1 MSLKKLYAAAT
12 ATGTAVA
19 ALSAPQAMAADA
31 QTVMFGDSVFANPTY
46 GQIGTTS
53 SLSPSASTT
62 LSSATHGIEDAPG
75 APSPQGCPQGQ
86 SNVGRELGRVSGQH
100 VANYACS
107 AAKAAGHSHRKDFD
121 EQINGA
127 IANSD
132 LNGATKNVLIQF
144 GANDFQEIVRP
155 SLSSSNPYYDGMKH
169 SIQRIR
175 HAAPNARITV
185 VGYPA
190 ISARNGA
197 VCPLRT
203 SAPGSSEAGFNLDYA
218 GLVRTGEDQVNSA
231 MYKAARANGVQYY
244 NLRADSIDHGMCAP
258 DSSRWIS
265 GKWEYSVPHNLFN
278 HLTHLG
284 NRNVAQLLNSKVL
297 AH

>member
-1 MSLKKLYAAAT
+1 MSLKKLYAIAT
-12 ATGTAVA
+12 ATGVAVA
-19 ALSAPQAMAADA
+19 ALSAPQAVAAGA

-62 LSSATHGIEDAPG
+62 LSSATHGIEDTPG
-75 APSPQGCPQGQ
+75 APSPQGQ
-86 SNVGRELGRVSGQH
+86 SNVGRELGRVSGQN

-107 AAKAAGHSHRKDFD
+107 AAKAAGHAHRKDFD

-127 IANSD
+127 IANND

-144 GANDFQEIVRP
+144 GANDFQEIMRP
-155 SLSSSNPYYDGMKH
+155 SLSSSDPYFDGMKH
-169 SIQRIR
+169 SIQRVR
-175 HAAPNARITV
+175 QAAPNARITV

-190 ISARNGA
+190 VSARNGA

-203 SAPGSSEAGFNLDYA
+203 SMPGSTAAGFNMDYA

-244 NLRADSIDHGMCAP
+244 DLRADSIDHGMCAP

-265 GKWEYSVPHNLFN
+265 GKWEYSVSHNLFN

>member
-1 MSLKKLYAAAT
+1 MPAR
-12 ATGTAVA
+12 
-19 ALSAPQAMAADA
+19 
-31 QTVMFGDSVFANPTY
+31 
-46 GQIGTTS
+46 
-53 SLSPSASTT
+53 
-62 LSSATHGIEDAPG
+62 
-75 APSPQGCPQGQ
+75 Q

-107 AAKAAGHSHRKDFD
+107 AAKAAGQSHRKDFG

-127 IANSD
+127 IANGD
-132 LNGATKNVLIQF
+132 LNDTTKNVLIQF
-144 GANDFQEIVRP
+144 GANNLPEIVRP
-155 SLSSSNPYYDGMKH
+155 SLSSSNPYFDGMKH
-169 SIQRIR
+169 SIQRVR
-175 HAAPNARITV
+175 QAAPNAQITV

-197 VCPLRT
+197 VCPVRT
-203 SAPGSSEAGFNLDYA
+203 SAPGSTDAGFNLDYA

-244 NLRADSIDHGMCAP
+244 DPRADSINHGRCAP
-258 DSSRWIS
+258 DSTRWVS

>member
-1 MSLKKLYAAAT
+1 MLQSLERDGGSAH
-12 ATGTAVA
+12 GHHEHIVA
-19 ALSAPQAMAADA
+19 RTQNLVVDVHADDRMRTHGGSTSLHLMQSFRARAHQLVLVSGRPAAD
-31 QTVMFGDSVFANPTY
+31 D
-46 GQIGTTS
+46 
-53 SLSPSASTT
+53 
-62 LSSATHGIEDAPG
+62 
-75 APSPQGCPQGQ
+75 
-86 SNVGRELGRVSGQH
+86 
-100 VANYACS
+100 VA
-107 AAKAAGHSHRKDFD
+107 
-121 EQINGA
+121 
-127 IANSD
+127 
-132 LNGATKNVLIQF
+132 
-144 GANDFQEIVRP
+144 
-155 SLSSSNPYYDGMKH
+155 
-169 SIQRIR
+169 
-175 HAAPNARITV
+175 NARISV

-203 SAPGSSEAGFNLDYA
+203 SAPGSSEAGFNMDYA

-258 DSSRWIS
+258 DNSRWIS